1 MHPPLHALVLGA
13 GPTGSLLAL
22 ALASAGWRVT
32 LADPLS
38 PEQLVS
44 RQRAYALNQSSRR
57 LLQRLDLWDA
67 FQPLLVPFAS
77 LWLEDD
83 ATGQGLGFQLDDLP
97 DRRLANSNPAIGW
110 IAQHGPLMALLLER
124 MNRSGAIEL
133 ALGQSL
139 DLQPN
144 HDPRHDLVLA
154 ADGPDSP
161 RRQLLGIGCWRHS
174 YRQRC
179 VTAQVRLSG
188 YPEDWAMELLRP
200 EGPFAVLPLGAGAFQ
215 LVWSAPARRCEQL
228 ESLSPA
234 AFLDQVAAVLP
245 GNLQPDALLDRPR
258 TFPVTLQLAHRLH
271 RGRTVL
277 VGESAHRCHP
287 VGGQGLNLCWR
298 DIEALLPLA
307 ECAVAGRLHPR
318 RIGAA
323 YGRRRWLDLL
333 LTLVATDLLV
343 RLFSN
348 RSRLLLPPRH
358 LALDL
363 LRRWSWLRR
372 FTLAVMTNG
381 PCASLPTRPT

>member
-1 MHPPLHALVLGA
+1 MRPPLHALVLGA

-32 LADPLS
+32 VADPLS
-38 PEQLVS
+38 AAQLLR
-44 RQRAYALNQSSRR
+44 RQRAYAFNQSSRR

-67 FQPLLVPFAS
+67 VQPLLVPFSS
-77 LWLEDD
+77 LWLEDG

-97 DRRLANSNPAIGW
+97 DHRLAKPRPAIGW
-110 IAQHGPLMALLLER
+110 IAQHGQLMTLLMER
-124 MNRSGAIEL
+124 LNRSSAIEL
-133 ALGQSL
+133 ALGQPPVP
-139 DLQPN
+139 QQERE
-144 HDPRHDLVLA
+144 PRHDLVLA

-161 RRQLLGIGCWRHS
+161 RRQRLGIGCWRHS

-179 VTAQVRLSG
+179 VTAQVRLRG
-188 YPEDWAMELLRP
+188 CPEDWAMELLRP
-200 EGPFAVLPLGAGAFQ
+200 EGPFAVLPLGSGAFQ

-258 TFPVTLQLAHRLH
+258 AFPVTLQLAHRLH
-271 RGRTVL
+271 RDRTLL

-372 FTLAVMTNG
+372 FTLAVMTRG
-381 PCASLPTRPT
+381 PCAGLPI